1 MRKAVKSFNSKD
13 PKENAGASHML
24 SHAWAWAFF
33 RMNICTCK
41 IPYSS
46 SSNRKL
52 LLMAWYWQSWV
63 LELNLMKGAS
73 PPAATGV

>member
-33 RMNICTCK
+33 RMNNM
-41 IPYSS
+41 Y
-46 SSNRKL
+46 L
-52 LLMAWYWQSWV
+52 
-63 LELNLMKGAS
+63 
-73 PPAATGV
+73 